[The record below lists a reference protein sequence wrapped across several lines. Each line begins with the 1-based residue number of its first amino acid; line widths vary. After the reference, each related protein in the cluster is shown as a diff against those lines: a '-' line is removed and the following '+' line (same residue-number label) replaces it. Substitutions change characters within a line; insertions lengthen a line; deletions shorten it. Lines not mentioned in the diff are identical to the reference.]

1 MATKSSTKNK
11 STLTGTSVADILT
24 VKHDQVTVNGADG
37 NDTIKITKGNSSKV
51 SGGAGAD
58 AITVSLGKSH
68 VIHGNAGNDTI
79 TIGKSAGTGIKVY
92 GDAGNDT
99 IKATNSYAVTFYG
112 GDGNDTLTGGKGA
125 DKLYGDAGTDKLY
138 GGAGNDT
145 LSGGAGNDTLNGQ
158 AANDT
163 LTGGAGKDTFVY
175 TNGGSDKITDY
186 APGYDT
192 LQISSG
198 SISKTTLANSS
209 KDLVFTVGTG
219 KVTLINAA
227 AKTISLKDSRGSYT
241 ASKTAI
247 TLGSN
252 FSGTMD
258 VAKYLGTVTTVNGKS
273 TTKTV
278 TVKGNAKAN
287 TLYGGSGANTLYGY
301 AGNDKLYGYAGND
314 ILYGGDGDD
323 TLNGG
328 DGNDTLYGGAGADT
342 LTGGAGKDTFV
353 YVNGEGNDTITDY
366 ASDQDA
372 LQIANGS
379 VSNMALANNNKDLVF
394 TVGDGSVTVKDAAAK
409 SVRMQDSRGSYTVTR
424 RTITLGSDFTGTLD
438 AAEVMPTVTTI
449 NGEAATG
456 NTIIKGNGN
465 NRSIYGGMGQD
476 QLSAEGNNNALY
488 GGVGDDILEV
498 VKGTGNYLSGDE
510 GNDEYIVNWP
520 LREEPNS
527 GDEHH
532 TVVIDNAFAEESD
545 SDTLVINGADSSN
558 FTFSLSA
565 DDARNLVIREEASGD
580 YVVVYDWVNHGFE
593 SVTFDDKAF
602 TNDEI
607 REIIAEA
614 SRTKVDWH
622 LGDTVALAASKIG
635 TGLQINGY
643 KENDFVVT
651 LDSNGQLVM
660 RDAQGGTLTIS
671 NWDEN
676 TLEAVAFKAD
686 GYKKVF
692 TAEEFAGGIFTSIT
706 LANEEGQELVYDS
719 GSDVC
724 EEFDINFTTST
735 NIVINSA
742 NGSEDRIKFTDN
754 HSVDNVDIQIKDN
767 NLYLYNWD
775 PQAKQRIDGQVVIK
789 DIKNSTVKTIEFGEM
804 TYHLIGEGTKIFIGS
819 DTITDRYL
827 FLDTVWT
834 GTDTTVPNWEVT
846 IDGINGQDVLDFHF
860 LPNNSR
866 YYDLSGQADGND
878 MVLTYRYSTDRVNG
892 ANLGTVRLKN
902 FFNDDGTI
910 NTTNGYPMI
919 RTNREIYAGDVS
931 DSAWDSWEWVLDKNY
946 RWLSMNAGTAGDD
959 VIDLRNEIRPTNTKA
974 WLYYA
979 GPGNDTVT
987 AQAGD
992 IVYGG
997 AGDDTINVTGNVS
1010 DIHGGA
1016 GVDTI
1021 VVRGADGQNLDHVIV
1036 RADKGNDIITAY
1048 GSYHYVHGG
1057 ADDDEIHLRDDGKG
1071 TIIAHNSAAAGG
1083 VGNDTIIIHAGHDH
1097 RAVGGDGNDKLYA
1110 YLGDN
1115 HVLNGGAG
1123 DDEIHIIDDGTK
1135 RSENNRALGGEGN
1148 DWLYIEDS
1156 GSNHYLY
1163 GDAGN
1168 DYLSVTGGTNT
1179 LNGGTGSDTYS
1190 ITNIASDTNITID
1203 QSFYNTGDADILQLT
1218 SVNSSDVHY
1227 SLQGSVLTI
1236 THDNGGTISI
1246 SGWDTNPL
1254 SKVIFADNTELT
1266 GEEVNA
1272 LATVYNSVVTVNES
1286 TTYAASGTGTVFQVT
1301 GTGYDAILTGTSGLD
1316 MLDLSQ
1322 YTDGEYGCNMSQSGN
1337 DLVIEVA
1344 EYTGDQVE
1352 QQTHVGTVTLEG
1364 YFATGDRLT
1373 NLRRCEYEDGS
1384 VIGVIDVKLIAGGNY
1399 NVDVSGTDGIDFIIT
1414 GNGNKSVNAG
1424 AGNDYIQVGWGDA
1437 GSEGTQIINAGAG
1450 DDEISADGGQNTL
1463 NGEAG
1468 NDDIF
1473 VENTTNNTL
1482 NGGAGKDRLEAY
1494 GSGHTLNGGE
1504 NDDVIISH
1512 ADNSTLN
1519 GGSGNDEIV
1528 IGNGKYQVVDGGTG
1542 NDTIEIYN
1550 SFGHNISG
1558 GAGSD
1563 RFVFDTHLGSDN
1575 IVTFNQSSFNAGDT
1589 DVLELKNYNKGD
1601 ISSYSLQNGVMTLE
1615 TTAGGKFVIQGWDV
1629 NPLAQIQFADSQV
1642 MTGDDINGLLV
1653 TPEVVTQQSVMKS
1666 FMKSLDDSNVI
1677 VESAENALD
1686 TAVSTASNN
1695 VFTSWNGLV
1704 DGFVNDVRNFGA
1716 TTIEQAKDFLATYC
1730 GINLDNDDT
1739 GAITGADAGGEVEKT
1754 AISIVPEVGT
1764 MADAI
1769 APTGTETTIN
1779 GLTLEWPSEELNE
1792 KQQVIVKAINTWW
1805 VKEGLDLVEESYG
1818 LSFTEQGTTVSKM
1831 NIEFYTDSESLTL
1844 AAVYNSHY
1852 TSGPNIGEAVS
1863 LTMRINMA
1871 KFESI
1876 DLDDVNGYAG
1886 ETSGY
1891 LDRTI
1896 AHELTHAVM
1905 AANITGFNQLP
1916 DSIVEG
1922 SAELVHGIDDFRTS
1936 NIMALA
1942 LSSNS
1947 EDLATALTNNQSL
1960 SHTLYENSYAAG
1972 YMLLRYFAKQVADS
1986 VNDNTSTS
1994 SSPML
1999 ANFSNDALYTFS
2011 SVSGTAVNDASL
2023 TNTEYGSSTLF
2034 VASCDYTTGG
2044 AANVIPSDS
2053 DKKGMRFT

>member
-51 SGGAGAD
+51 SGGVGAD
-58 AITVSLGKSH
+58 TITVSVGKSH

-158 AANDT
+158 AGNDT

-175 TNGGSDKITDY
+175 TNGGGSDKITDY

-252 FSGTMD
+252 FRGTMD

-366 ASDQDA
+366 ASGQDA

-622 LGDTVALAASKIG
+622 LGDTVALAASEIG

-676 TLEAVAFKAD
+676 TLEAVAFAVG
-686 GYKKVF
+686 GYKKIF
-692 TAEEFAGGIFTSIT
+692 TAEEFSDGIFTTIA

-719 GSDVC
+719 GSDVS

-767 NLYLYNWD
+767 DLYLYNWD

-789 DIKNSTVKTIEFGEM
+789 GIKNSTVKTIEFGEM
-804 TYHLIGEGTKIFIGS
+804 TYHLIGEETKTFVGS
-819 DTITDRYL
+819 DTVTDRYL
-827 FLDTVWT
+827 FLDTGWN
-834 GTDTTVPNWEVT
+834 GTDTIVPNWEVT

-878 MVLTYRYSTDRVNG
+878 MVLTYRYSIDKVNG
-892 ANLGTVRLKN
+892 ATLGTVRLKN
-902 FFNDDGTI
+902 FYNDDGTI
-910 NTTNGYPMI
+910 NTANGYPMI

-931 DSAWDSWEWVLDKNY
+931 DSAWDSWKWILDKNY

-959 VIDLRNEIRPTNTKA
+959 VIDLRNETRPTDTKA
-974 WLYYA
+974 WLFYA
-979 GPGNDTVT
+979 GSGNDTVT
-987 AQAGD
+987 SQAGD

-997 AGDDTINVTGNVS
+997 TGDDTINVMGSVS
-1010 DIHGGA
+1010 DVHGGA

-1021 VVRGADGQNLDHVIV
+1021 VVRGADGQNLLDHVVV
-1036 RADKGNDIITAY
+1036 RADAGNDIINAY
-1048 GSYHYVHGG
+1048 GSYHY
-1057 ADDDEIHLRDDGKG
+1057 I
-1071 TIIAHNSAAAGG
+1071 
-1083 VGNDTIIIHAGHDH
+1083 
-1097 RAVGGDGNDKLYA
+1097 
-1110 YLGDN
+1110 
-1115 HVLNGGAG
+1115 NGGSG
-1123 DDEIHIIDDGTK
+1123 DDEIHIYSDENGGEISHNNAVSGKAGKDTIYIHVGHDHIVNGGGDDDIIYVEGGN
-1135 RSENNRALGGEGN
+1135 NNRLNGGDGN
-1148 DWLYIEDS
+1148 D
-1156 GSNHYLY
+1156 
-1163 GDAGN
+1163 
-1168 DYLSVTGGTNT
+1168 VFTV
-1179 LNGGTGSDTYS
+1179 NGGTGNTLRGGAGNDTFTVNGGNNNTLYGGIGSDTYIINTMS
-1190 ITNIASDTNITID
+1190 AADTNVNIYQEQKETED
-1203 QSFYNTGDADILQLT
+1203 NDADVLQLT
-1218 SVNSSDVHY
+1218 QVNKGEVTYAVND
-1227 SLQGSVLTI
+1227 GTLTI
-1236 THDNGGTISI
+1236 THSNGGKVSI
-1246 SGWDTNPL
+1246 NGWD
-1254 SKVIFADNTELT
+1254 A
-1266 GEEVNA
+1266 
-1272 LATVYNSVVTVNES
+1272 
-1286 TTYAASGTGTVFQVT
+1286 
-1301 GTGYDAILTGTSGLD
+1301 
-1316 MLDLSQ
+1316 
-1322 YTDGEYGCNMSQSGN
+1322 
-1337 DLVIEVA
+1337 
-1344 EYTGDQVE
+1344 
-1352 QQTHVGTVTLEG
+1352 
-1364 YFATGDRLT
+1364 
-1373 NLRRCEYEDGS
+1373 
-1384 VIGVIDVKLIAGGNY
+1384 
-1399 NVDVSGTDGIDFIIT
+1399 
-1414 GNGNKSVNAG
+1414 
-1424 AGNDYIQVGWGDA
+1424 
-1437 GSEGTQIINAGAG
+1437 
-1450 DDEISADGGQNTL
+1450 
-1463 NGEAG
+1463 
-1468 NDDIF
+1468 
-1473 VENTTNNTL
+1473 
-1482 NGGAGKDRLEAY
+1482 
-1494 GSGHTLNGGE
+1494 
-1504 NDDVIISH
+1504 
-1512 ADNSTLN
+1512 
-1519 GGSGNDEIV
+1519 
-1528 IGNGKYQVVDGGTG
+1528 
-1542 NDTIEIYN
+1542 
-1550 SFGHNISG
+1550 
-1558 GAGSD
+1558 
-1563 RFVFDTHLGSDN
+1563 
-1575 IVTFNQSSFNAGDT
+1575 
-1589 DVLELKNYNKGD
+1589 
-1601 ISSYSLQNGVMTLE
+1601 
-1615 TTAGGKFVIQGWDV
+1615 
-1629 NPLAQIQFADSQV
+1629 NPLAEIQFADNQV
-1642 MTGDDINGLLV
+1642 MTGAAINELL
-1653 TPEVVTQQSVMKS
+1653 TAPEVVTQQSVIRN
-1666 FMKSLDDSNVI
+1666 FMKSLDENPTLINASVGKNATQDEIDAAIAVARNDA
-1677 VESAENALD
+1677 SAVLD
-1686 TAVSTASNN
+1686 TAVNYASNGK
-1695 VFTSWNGLV
+1695 FATWDALV
-1704 DGFVNDVRNFGA
+1704 ESFVSDVRNHGN
-1716 TTIEQAKDFLATYC
+1716 KDNVTADDFTYDGVDAYGHAMNIVPESGLDRFLKNYC
-1730 GINLDNDDT
+1730 GIDLTNEDT
-1739 GAITGADAGGEVEKT
+1739 GSIIGADAGGAEVKT
-1754 AISIVPEVGT
+1754 AVSIVPENGT
-1764 MADAI
+1764 VMELMS
-1769 APTGTETTIN
+1769 PGTDQTTIN
-1779 GLTLEWPSEELNE
+1779 GLTFHWPDTADDPT
-1792 KQQVIVKAINTWW
+1792 KQYIVDSLYTWW
-1805 VKEGLDLVEESYG
+1805 AKEGLNLVEEAFGVNFMEDGVTGRDMTVEFVETDDNFLAKVETHYSYQYTMSG
-1818 LSFTEQGTTVSKM
+1818 EEMNFTSETT
-1831 NIEFYTDSESLTL
+1831 TL
-1844 AAVYNSHY
+1844 N
-1852 TSGPNIGEAVS
+1852 
-1863 LTMRINMA
+1863 MKINM
-1871 KFESI
+1871 KYFNSVDTTSI
-1876 DLDDVNGYAG
+1876 DGYTPA
-1886 ETSGY
+1886 SNSY

-1896 AHELTHAVM
+1896 AHEFTHAVM
-1905 AANITGFNQLP
+1905 GATMARVYAGGWLP
-1916 DSIVEG
+1916 LYVTEG
-1922 SAELVHGIDDFRTS
+1922 LAELVHGIDDFRTTDIIGLAS
-1936 NIMALA
+1936 SDKADYLAQVLQPNIDA
-1942 LSSNS
+1942 
-1947 EDLATALTNNQSL
+1947 QS
-1960 SHTLYENSYAAG
+1960 NSYAAG
-1972 YMLLRYFAKQVADS
+1972 YMLFRYLAKQVADS
-1986 VNDNTSTS
+1986 FNENTSVI

-1999 ANFSNDALYTFS
+1999 ANFGNDALYTFS
-2011 SVSGTAVNDASL
+2011 SDSGAAVNGVSL
-2023 TNTEYGSSTLF
+2023 TDSGLSSSSLV
-2034 VASCDYTTGG
+2034 VASSNYATDEV
-2044 AANVIPSDS
+2044 ANMTHFSS
-2053 DKKGMRFT
+2053 DKKGLNFT

>member
-24 VKHDQVTVNGADG
+24 VKHDQVTVNGAGG
-37 NDTIKITKGNSSKV
+37 NDTIKITKGNSSNV
-51 SGGAGAD
+51 SGGVGAD

-79 TIGKSAGTGIKVY
+79 TISKSAGTGIKIY
-92 GDAGNDT
+92 GDAGNDI
-99 IKATNSYAVTFYG
+99 IKATNSYGVIFYG
-112 GDGNDTLTGGKGA
+112 GDGNDTLTGGSGA

-138 GGAGNDT
+138 GGAGNDI
-145 LSGGAGNDTLNGQ
+145 LSGGAGDDLLSGQ
-158 AANDT
+158 AGTDT
-163 LTGGAGKDTFVY
+163 LTGGSGKDTFVY
-175 TNGGSDKITDY
+175 ANGGGSDKITDY
-186 APGYDT
+186 TAGYDT

-219 KVTLINAA
+219 KVTLSNAA

-241 ASKTAI
+241 ASTTAI

-258 VAKYLGTVTTVNGKS
+258 LAKYLGTVTAVNGKS

-278 TVKGNAKAN
+278 TVRGNAKAN

-301 AGNDKLYGYAGND
+301 TGNDKLYGYAGND
-314 ILYGGDGDD
+314 TLYGGDGDD

-366 ASDQDA
+366 ASGQDA
-372 LQIANGS
+372 LQINNGT

-394 TVGDGSVTVKDAAAK
+394 TVGGGTVTLTDAV
-409 SVRMQDSRGSYTVTR
+409 SRSIRMQDSRGSYTVTR
-424 RTITLGSDFTGTLD
+424 RTITLGSDFTGPFD
-438 AAEVMPTVTTI
+438 AAGLLPTVTTI

-456 NTIIKGNGN
+456 NTEIKVNGS
-465 NRSIYGGMGQD
+465 NRNIYGGMGQD
-476 QLSAEGNNNALY
+476 QLSAEGNNNTLY
-488 GGVGDDILEV
+488 GGAGDDTLEV
-498 VKGTGNYLSGDE
+498 KGIGNYLSGDE

-520 LREEPNS
+520 LREEHNS
-527 GDEHH
+527 GEEYR
-532 TVVIDNAFAEESD
+532 TVTIDNAFADESD

-565 DDARNLVIREEASGD
+565 DDTRNLVIREEASGD
-580 YVVVYDWVNHGFE
+580 HVVVYDWVNHGFE
-593 SVTFDDKAF
+593 SVTFNDKAF

-614 SRTKVDWH
+614 SRTKIDWH
-622 LGDTVALAASKIG
+622 LGDTVALAASEIG

-651 LDSNGQLVM
+651 VITLDNNEQHEQHEQLVM
-660 RDAQGGTLTIS
+660 RDAQGGTITIS

-676 TLEAVAFKAD
+676 TLEEVAFKAD

-692 TAEEFAGGIFTSIT
+692 TAEEFNYRIFNVVTLENGTVYSDGGVV
-706 LANEEGQELVYDS
+706 QQQ
-719 GSDVC
+719 
-724 EEFDINFTTST
+724 FDIDLNADT
-735 NIVINSA
+735 NITI
-742 NGSEDRIKFTDN
+742 GSVSGFEDRIKFTNN
-754 HSVDNVDIQIKDN
+754 HSAN
-767 NLYLYNWD
+767 NFGFDVIGDDLYIYDYAN
-775 PQAKQRIDGQVVIK
+775 KTTTGGQVVL
-789 DIKNSTVKTIEFGEM
+789 KNYRENTVKTLEFADL
-804 TYHLIGEGTKIFIGS
+804 TYHLITGDATISNVS
-819 DTITDRYL
+819 DTYFERYV
-827 FLDTVWT
+827 FLDTDWRNGEQAET
-834 GTDTTVPNWEVT
+834 AEPWNVT
-846 IDGINGQDVLDFHF
+846 AEGIYNSAALDFRF

-866 YYDLSGQADGND
+866 YYGIDSEADGTD
-878 MVLTYRYSTDRVNG
+878 LVLNYRYSDTPNTSVT
-892 ANLGTVRLKN
+892 LGTIRLKDY
-902 FFNDDGTI
+902 FNEDGTV
-910 NTTNGYPMI
+910 NTEQGYPII
-919 RTNREIYAGDVS
+919 RTIREVYAGEES
-931 DSAWDSWEWVLDKNY
+931 DRAWDHWAWNQSDAH
-946 RWLSMNAGTAGDD
+946 RFLSVNAGTAGDD
-959 VIDLRNEIRPTNTKA
+959 YVDLAWDRPA
-974 WLYYA
+974 
-979 GPGNDTVT
+979 D
-987 AQAGD
+987 AQAWMYFAGDGEDTIIAQEGD

-997 AGDDTINVTGNVS
+997 AGKDLICARENLA
-1010 DIHGGA
+1010 DI
-1016 GVDTI
+1016 
-1021 VVRGADGQNLDHVIV
+1021 
-1036 RADKGNDIITAY
+1036 
-1048 GSYHYVHGG
+1048 HGG
-1057 ADDDEIHLRDDGKG
+1057 ADDDIITVQGTDGENLEHVVVRADSGDDNINVYGSYHYINGGLGDDIIHIYSDKNSGEVS
-1071 TIIAHNSAAAGG
+1071 HNTAVSGSA
-1083 VGNDTIIIHAGHDH
+1083 GNDTIYIHAGHDH
-1097 RAVGGDGNDKLYA
+1097 II
-1110 YLGDN
+1110 
-1115 HVLNGGAG
+1115 NGAAG
-1123 DDEIHIIDDGTK
+1123 DDRIYVE
-1135 RSENNRALGGEGN
+1135 SNNNQLSGGGGADTLTVISGIGNTLRGGSGN
-1148 DWLYIEDS
+1148 DTLTIS
-1156 GSNHYLY
+1156 GGNGINLY
-1163 GDAGN
+1163 GDSGTDTYIINMTFAADTIVNIHQEQKDPAGN
-1168 DYLSVTGGTNT
+1168 
-1179 LNGGTGSDTYS
+1179 
-1190 ITNIASDTNITID
+1190 
-1203 QSFYNTGDADILQLT
+1203 DADILKLT
-1218 SVNSSDVHY
+1218 KVNKGEVTYAVNNGTLS
-1227 SLQGSVLTI
+1227 I
-1236 THDNGGTISI
+1236 THVSGGKVTID
-1246 SGWDTNPL
+1246 GWDVNPL
-1254 SKVIFADNTELT
+1254 SKIIFAGNTELT
-1266 GEEVNA
+1266 GTEITE
-1272 LATVYNSVVTVNES
+1272 LATADNSIVTVNES
-1286 TTYAASGTGTVFQVT
+1286 KTYAASGTGTVFQVT
-1301 GTGYDAILTGTSGLD
+1301 GTGYNAVLTGTSNLD
-1316 MLDLSQ
+1316 TLDLSR

-1352 QQTHVGTVTLEG
+1352 EQTHIGTVTLKN
-1364 YFATGDRLT
+1364 YFTTGDRLT

-1384 VIGVIDVKLIAGGNY
+1384 VVGVIDVKLIVGGNY

-1414 GNGNKSVNAG
+1414 GNGNKTVNAG
-1424 AGNDYIQVGWGDA
+1424 AGDDYIQAGWGDT
-1437 GSEGTQIINAGAG
+1437 GSAGTQIINAGAG

-1473 VENTTNNTL
+1473 VENTNNNTL
-1482 NGGAGKDRLEAY
+1482 NGGVGKDRLEAY

-1519 GGSGNDEIV
+1519 GDSGNDEIV

-1575 IVTFNQSSFNAGDT
+1575 IVTFNQSSFNVGDT
-1589 DVLELKNYNKGD
+1589 DVLELKNYSKDD

-1642 MTGDDINGLLV
+1642 MTGDEINGLLV

-1704 DGFVNDVRNFGA
+1704 EGFVNDVRNFGA

-1754 AISIVPEVGT
+1754 AISIVSEVGT

-1769 APTGTETTIN
+1769 APTGTETAIN

-1831 NIEFYTDSESLTL
+1831 NIEFYTDSESSTL

-1947 EDLATALTNNQSL
+1947 EALATALTNNQSL
-1960 SHTLYENSYAAG
+1960 SHTLYEDSYAAG

-1999 ANFSNDALYTFS
+1999 SNFSNDALYTFS
-2011 SVSGTAVNDASL
+2011 SVSGTAVNDALL
-2023 TNTEYGSSTLF
+2023 TNTEFGSGTLF